1 LAWALRNTQ
10 AKLSSLVITG
20 DSAGALG
27 TQAWADYLL
36 SRKFKYDDAA
46 VLVDSYA
53 GIFPVGTTSPTL
65 REFGACTLPI
75 FTRTDQVLC
84 KIGLLTVRKFTQ
96 RTISR
101 HGCVPFGFLQSKADV
116 IQRDFFNLVALS
128 YYFYDPRSSGRD
140 FYYKTNTWFT
150 SYNAYPNFVEMY
162 VDGETHTFT
171 EQEYYYT
178 AGTLR
183 NSSGSNDGQPL
194 VYQWVNRLVNG
205 GRCPRAQCAG
215 QRSANND
222 DSTDYCDKNL
232 FPKACAVSH

>member
-101 HGCVPFGFLQSKADV
+101 HGCVPFGFLQSKADAL
-116 IQRDFFNLVALS
+116 QRSFFDLLALS
-128 YYFYDPRSSGRD
+128 YLSFNPMISGPD
-140 FYYKTNTWFT
+140 FYYEINALFA
-150 SYNAYPNFVEMY
+150 SYNAHPNFVVMH
-162 VDGETHTFT
+162 VDGETNAFT
-171 EQEYYYT
+171 DRDLYYT
-178 AGTLR
+178 AGTR
-183 NSSGSNDGQPL
+183 GNASGSDKGQPL
-194 VYQWVNRLVNG
+194 MYQWVNRLVG
-205 GRCPRAQCAG
+205 GRGCPSSQCAG
-215 QRSANND
+215 RLAAANR

-232 FPKACAVSH
+232 FPKACTVSK